1 MIEKLKNFFGANSR
15 SSYTL
20 TVPRKEENE
29 GLLLLGDPGTGK
41 SQIMH
46 QLLSGIAGREQF
58 EAVVIYDP
66 VGEFLAHH
74 YNPKTDLIL
83 NPLDAHSP
91 YWNPALEVSDYSEE
105 IQAAERLFVAES
117 FFPDHPHTPPT
128 SQFFNKAARSIF
140 ARLLAKKPEPEELVY
155 MLANTAEI
163 DRCVAGTELA
173 NLIDKAAKAQRSG
186 VLATLAEVGE
196 SLRLLPTYEQAK
208 GRVFTFHRWA
218 QHRNRRLFITS
229 THTTREALRR
239 IQAAWF
245 NILIG
250 KLLSVNPEEIKRP
263 CWIMVDEAHS
273 LKRLPALE
281 TALVEGRKCR
291 LKIVI
296 GTQNKAQIE
305 QSYDRA
311 AATILAA
318 PHTKMFL
325 RTGEAESA
333 RWVSDMIGRKEMEK
347 PRVSATASV
356 QPQGRDSLS
365 YSHGIEQHVVVSHEQ
380 IMALPNL
387 NGYWKYGDAVVP
399 FRIEP
404 MKLTKRTD
412 AFVPR
417 RTQAT
422 VTPTPSKES
431 AVAPSTHLAV
441 APPNLAPGNEHDLR
455 HETDL
460 EIDLIPDPDE
470 LDIKF

>member
-1 MIEKLKNFFGANSR
+1 MITLIEKLLGVTDR
-15 SSYTL
+15 PYWL
-20 TVPRKEENE
+20 TVPYKEENE

-46 QLLSGIAGREQF
+46 QLLSGIARRKRF

-66 VGEFLAHH
+66 VGEFLEHH
-74 YNPKTDLIL
+74 YNPETDLIL
-83 NPLDAHSP
+83 NPLDARSP
-91 YWNPALEVSDYSEE
+91 YWNPALEVGNDSDE

-117 FFPDHPHTPPT
+117 YFPDHPHTPPT
-128 SQFFNKAARSIF
+128 SQFFNKGARSIF
-140 ARLLAKKPEPEELVY
+140 ARLLAEKPSPEKLVY
-155 MLANTAEI
+155 MLANAAEI

-173 NLIDKAAKAQRSG
+173 HLIDKSAKAQRAG
-186 VLATLAEVGE
+186 ILATLAEVGE
-196 SLRLLPTYEQAK
+196 SLRLLATREQTK
-208 GRVFTFHRWA
+208 GRVFTFHEWA
-218 QHRNRRLFITS
+218 QKRDCRIFITS

-239 IQAAWF
+239 LQAAWF

-250 KLLSVNPEEIKRP
+250 KLLSVNPREVNRP
-263 CWIMVDEAHS
+263 CWILVDEAHS

-281 TALVEGRKCR
+281 TALVEGRKSF

-296 GTQNKAQIE
+296 GTQNKAQLE
-305 QSYDRA
+305 QWYDRA

-318 PHTKMFL
+318 PHTKTFL
-325 RTGEAESA
+325 RTGEAEA
-333 RWVSDMIGRKEMEK
+333 AKWVSDMIGRREIEK

-356 QPQGRDSLS
+356 QRHGRDSLS
-365 YSHGIEQHVVVSHEQ
+365 YSNTIEQQVVITHEQ

-412 AFVPR
+412 AFIPR
-417 RTQAT
+417 QTQAK
-422 VTPTPSKES
+422 VTTTLSPE
-431 AVAPSTHLAV
+431 LAV
-441 APPNLAPGNEHDLR
+441 APPSLVSGNGHHQK
-455 HETDL
+455 HETEI
-460 EIDLIPDPDE
+460 EIDLTSDQDD

>member
-1 MIEKLKNFFGANSR
+1 MIELLKNFLGANPR

-41 SQIMH
+41 SQILH
-46 QLLSGIAGREQF
+46 QLIHGIARRKQF

-66 VGEFLAHH
+66 VGEFLEHH

-91 YWNPALEVSDYSEE
+91 YWNPALEVSDASEE
-105 IQAAERLFVAES
+105 IQAAERFFVAES
-117 FFPDHPHTPPT
+117 FCPDHPHTPPT
-128 SQFFNKAARSIF
+128 TQFFNESSRSLLACLLAAR
-140 ARLLAKKPEPEELVY
+140 PEPEELVQ
-155 MLANTAEI
+155 MLANAAAI
-163 DRCVAGTELA
+163 DRLVAGTELA
-173 NLIDKAAKAQRSG
+173 HLIDKSAKAQRAG
-186 VLATLAEVGE
+186 VLGSLAKVGE
-196 SLRLLPTYEQAK
+196 SFRLLPSRKQAK
-208 GRVFTFHRWA
+208 GEFTFHEWA
-218 QHRNRRLFITS
+218 QQRNRRLFITS
-229 THTTREALRR
+229 THTTREPLRR
-239 IQAAWF
+239 IHAAWF

-250 KLLSVNPEEIKRP
+250 KLLSLKPTENRP

-281 TALVEGRKCR
+281 TALVEGRKCFV
-291 LKIVI
+291 KIVL
-296 GTQNKAQIE
+296 GTQNKAQLE
-305 QSYDRA
+305 QWYDRA
-311 AATILAA
+311 AATMLAA
-318 PHTKMFL
+318 PHTKSFL
-325 RTGEAESA
+325 RTGEAEA
-333 RWVSDMIGRKEMEK
+333 AKWVSDMIGRKEIEK

-356 QPQGRDSLS
+356 QPHGRDSLS
-365 YSHGIEQHVVVSHEQ
+365 YSRGIEQYVVVTPEQ
-380 IMALPNL
+380 ISALPNL

-404 MKLTKRTD
+404 MKLKKRTD

-417 RTQAT
+417 PAQKK
-422 VTPTPSKES
+422 VTPAPLPES
-431 AVAPSTHLAV
+431 AVAPSKELAV
-441 APPNLAPGNEHDLR
+441 APPKLAPANEHDLR